1 MNQDYFR
8 TREVT
13 QLYDSLAD
21 AAEKVA
27 TLESR
32 ILILETQVR
41 VLRSIVKYSASCC
54 WV

>member
-1 MNQDYFR
+1 MNRDYYQA
-8 TREVT
+8 REVT
-13 QLYDSLAD
+13 QLYDQLAD
-21 AAEKVA
+21 TAKKVA

-41 VLRSIVKYSASCC
+41 VLRSIVKYSASGR